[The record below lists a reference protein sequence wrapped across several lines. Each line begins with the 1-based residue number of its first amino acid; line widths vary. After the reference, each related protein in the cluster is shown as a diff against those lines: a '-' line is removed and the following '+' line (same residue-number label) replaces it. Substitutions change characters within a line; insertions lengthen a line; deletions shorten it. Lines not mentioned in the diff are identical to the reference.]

1 MQKTEPPPNRKEVWI
16 AISEFYLDTELQ
28 ETDYQ
33 WIYNVFKTSGLS
45 LKTLKSIDMYEVFP
59 TLQANL
65 NSVAGEWAGF
75 DEKWLVE
82 VCTRNY
88 RKRNNL
94 IFRIIIRW
102 RNRLSY
108 WMRKDHW
115 VKMEELYAKSGTVNS

>member
-94 IFRIIIRW
+94 IFRIVTRW

>member
-94 IFRIIIRW
+94 IFRIVTRW

-115 VKMEELYAKSGTVNS
+115 VKMEELYKKSGTVNS